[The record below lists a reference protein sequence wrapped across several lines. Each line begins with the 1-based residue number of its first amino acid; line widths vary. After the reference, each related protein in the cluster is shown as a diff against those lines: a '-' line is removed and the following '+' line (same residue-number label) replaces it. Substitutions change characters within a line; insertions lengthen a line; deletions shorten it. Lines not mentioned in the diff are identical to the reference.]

1 MRQQREEKTAQEKG
15 PMRLDKYLKVS
26 RIIKRRTVA
35 NEACDMGR
43 VMVNGKEAK
52 AGTTVKVGDV
62 ITLRAGDKKTSYQV
76 VSLSEHVLKA
86 DAAGMYKI
94 PAGASGLCSTKAA
107 RYTSICMFSPSSTS
121 GRRKDLWPVL

>member
-1 MRQQREEKTAQEKG
+1 
-15 PMRLDKYLKVS
+15 
-26 RIIKRRTVA
+26 
-35 NEACDMGR
+35 MGR

-94 PAGASGLCSTKAA
+94 
-107 RYTSICMFSPSSTS
+107 
-121 GRRKDLWPVL
+121 VE

>member
-15 PMRLDKYLKVS
+15 PMRLDKYLTVS
-26 RIIKRRTVA
+26 QLFTRRTVA

-94 PAGASGLCSTKAA
+94 
-107 RYTSICMFSPSSTS
+107 
-121 GRRKDLWPVL
+121 VE